1 MSCPADGDGSGW
13 LLGEVAVGSD
23 WLLGEEAVEPG
34 LVVAEHKC
42 RSRGFI
48 HGGEGNHWQATH
60 RSEDWT
66 SGRLVLE
73 DRGLDFTR
81 LHIADTGGL
90 EEHGS
95 RQSCERCNKSRKYFC
110 YTCCL
115 PLASIKHITPR
126 VELPVRVEI
135 VKHPGEV
142 AGKSTAVHAAV
153 LAPDMVSLHT
163 HPSIPSYPA
172 SSTLLVFPG
181 PTATSLPAIVQR
193 CREGG
198 GGGVVGGGGGGG
210 VFPFKTIVFVDSTW
224 NQCHGICQDPRLRLL
239 PTVMIEARSTVFWRN
254 QKGKSAEHLATI
266 EAIYYFMVDYHTHV
280 LGQEYRG
287 EYDNLLFFFK
297 FMHHKI
303 HQLYSPPAP
312 Q

>member
-1 MSCPADGDGSGW
+1 MSSPGGGDGGVRLGEVVEGSDW
-13 LLGEVAVGSD
+13 LLGEVAV
-23 WLLGEEAVEPG
+23 EPG
-34 LVVAEHKC
+34 LVAAEHKC
-42 RSRGFI
+42 RSRGFL
-48 HGGEGNHWQATH
+48 HGGQGNQWQATH
-60 RSEDWT
+60 RREDWT

-73 DRGLDFTR
+73 DRGLDFAR
-81 LHIADTGGL
+81 LQIADTEGL
-90 EEHGS
+90 EERGS
-95 RQSCERCNKSRKYFC
+95 RQSCERCNKSRKFFC

-115 PLASIKHITPR
+115 PLASTKHITPR

-181 PTATSLPAIVQR
+181 PTASSLPAIVQR

-198 GGGVVGGGGGGG
+198 GGVGGGG

-224 NQCHGICQDPRLRLL
+224 HQCHGICQDPRLRTL
-239 PTVMIEARSTVFWRN
+239 PTVVLEARSTVFWRN

-280 LGQEYRG
+280 LGQEYG
-287 EYDNLLFFFK
+287 GQYDNLLFFFK

-303 HQLYSPPAP
+303 HQLYSPAAH
-312 Q
+312 

>member
-1 MSCPADGDGSGW
+1 
-13 LLGEVAVGSD
+13 
-23 WLLGEEAVEPG
+23 
-34 LVVAEHKC
+34 
-42 RSRGFI
+42 
-48 HGGEGNHWQATH
+48 
-60 RSEDWT
+60 
-66 SGRLVLE
+66 
-73 DRGLDFTR
+73 
-81 LHIADTGGL
+81 
-90 EEHGS
+90 
-95 RQSCERCNKSRKYFC
+95 
-110 YTCCL
+110 
-115 PLASIKHITPR
+115 
-126 VELPVRVEI
+126 
-135 VKHPGEV
+135 
-142 AGKSTAVHAAV
+142 
-153 LAPDMVSLHT
+153 MVSLHT

-280 LGQEYRG
+280 LGRYTCR
-287 EYDNLLFFFK
+287 
-297 FMHHKI
+297 
-303 HQLYSPPAP
+303 PAP
-312 Q
+312 LPSRPGV